1 MSRRVDVAMCDPVYF
16 MSTLRRTGAL
26 SVTETAWRF
35 SPSCG
40 LRNTTS
46 CGPIAIGR
54 LPIGVSP
61 TRRPSIQT
69 SAQGDALRLIAPCG
83 SSRPS
88 AATLPGGTTTTR
100 FGAEAERVVHDLQL
114 VPAGGEHDP
123 IGVGRADQP
132 APSRISIATGDFTDS
147 QPETGP
153 ADAVATGAS
162 TDEVTPAW
170 MTTC

>member
-1 MSRRVDVAMCDPVYF
+1 MSRRVGMAMCDPVYF

-35 SPSCG
+35 SPNCG

-61 TRRPSIQT
+61 TRWPSIQT

-83 SSRPS
+83 SSTPS
-88 AATLPGGTTTTR
+88 GGHLAR
-100 FGAEAERVVHDLQL
+100 RHDRRR
-114 VPAGGEHDP
+114 G
-123 IGVGRADQP
+123 
-132 APSRISIATGDFTDS
+132 
-147 QPETGP
+147 
-153 ADAVATGAS
+153 
-162 TDEVTPAW
+162 
-170 MTTC
+170 